1 MITRSRAAIYT
12 RVSNKLQVHGKSLD
26 AQLNA
31 AYELAENENLEVIKV
46 EVDGGTSVK
55 TKISKKL
62 RELIIWASENNVQVL
77 IIHSSDR
84 LARTIV
90 GMQELIELLDET
102 GITLRVVAD
111 YLPEDPEERKDALLL
126 QSFVAQFSNRER
138 SKHVRKVKLDHVRKG
153 GTNGPIA
160 SGLTSLRVFQDE
172 LLTLVTE
179 RKLSQEDADAYL
191 KQGYQ
196 IIHDHQLEKDAVF
209 PDPRISPAILKAYQL
224 YAFGNWSP
232 EDISHYLNDNGY
244 PTPIR
249 NQNPYWS
256 RRTIADILKNPVYR
270 GMTVYKGPYYQG
282 KHPEIIS
289 EELWDECQLVHEK
302 RKAGP
307 RSNGNPKGFAFP
319 LAKLLWCPRCA
330 DIYTTHRNGN
340 GKRYYRDKRGKAH
353 VCSQRNL
360 LSAEIVE
367 GRILE
372 YLSSIQ
378 LPQTWREEIL
388 ERANLNQD
396 VEEIERKRAELYEL
410 LDRKVTLFEFGHLGK
425 VEFLAARE
433 EILGQIT
440 ALQPIVKQ
448 GLEEAAQLLMNAG
461 ELLKDATAIELNI
474 IFNIMFE
481 KVYLDFHFAENGYV
495 CAIEPKPALYELM
508 NVAILP
514 NVADFE
520 EQYGI
525 TGKYEEGGTDSLVV
539 DERKLTV
546 ERQSSCRVSQP
557 S

>member
-1 MITRSRAAIYT
+1 MITSSRAVIYT
-12 RVSNKLQVHGKSLD
+12 RVSNKEQVHGKSLD
-26 AQLNA
+26 AQLHA
-31 AYELAENENLEVIKV
+31 AYDLAEAENLEVIKV

-62 RELIIWASENNVQVL
+62 RELILWAVENNIQIL

-84 LARTIV
+84 LARTIS
-90 GMQELIELLDET
+90 GMQELIDLLDET

-111 YLPEDPEERKDALLL
+111 YLPEDPEEMRDALLL

-138 SKHVRKVKLDHVRKG
+138 SKHVRKVKRDNVLKSG

-172 LLTLVTE
+172 LITLVTE
-179 RKLSQEDADAYL
+179 GKLSHDDADAYL

-224 YAFGNWSP
+224 YALGNWSP
-232 EDISHYLNDNGY
+232 EDIARYLNDNGY

-270 GMTVYKGPYYQG
+270 GMTVYKGTYYQG
-282 KHPEIIS
+282 RHPEIIS

-307 RSNGNPKGFAFP
+307 RSNGNPKGFTFP

-353 VCSQRNL
+353 VCSQRHL

-367 GRILE
+367 GRVIQ
-372 YLSSIQ
+372 YLSDIQ
-378 LPQTWREEIL
+378 LPETWREAIL

-396 VEEIERKRAELYEL
+396 ADEIEAKRADLYEL
-410 LDRKVTLFEFGHLGK
+410 LDRKATLFEFGHLGK

-440 ALQPIVKQ
+440 ALQPIMRKD
-448 GLEEAAQLLMNAG
+448 LEQAAQLLLNAG
-461 ELLKDATAIELNI
+461 ELLKDATAMELMV
-474 IFNIMFE
+474 IFHSLFE
-481 KVYLDFHFAENGYV
+481 KIYLDYHFAENGYV

-514 NVADFE
+514 NIDEFE
-520 EQYGI
+520 EKC
-525 TGKYEEGGTDSLVV
+525 GKIGEYEGKKNDVV
-539 DERKLTV
+539 ASERELTV
-546 ERQSSCRVSQP
+546 ERQSSWRVR
-557 S
+557 